1 MEQIAAEPRE
11 RYVNNCKDS
20 TMGEVK
26 TFRDL
31 DAWQVGMDTVEL
43 TYTLTSLFPDSER
56 FGLTSQMR
64 RAAVSIPSN
73 IAEGQAVRTPRWNLR
88 HIVTALGSLAE
99 LEVARRLHYVAD
111 DGALDLQQTIN
122 RLRQLL
128 YGMRRDKERQMRLP
142 T

>member
-1 MEQIAAEPRE
+1 
-11 RYVNNCKDS
+11 
-20 TMGEVK
+20 MGEVK

-73 IAEGQAVRTPRWNLR
+73 VAEGQAVRTPRWNLR

-99 LEVARRLHYVAD
+99 LDTQLEVARRLHYVAD

-128 YGMRRDKERQMRLP
+128 YGMRRDKERQIRLP